1 MIQRVGTISID
12 EFNRMIAAGYFDRV
26 KQRVD
31 LIRGELVYMSPAS
44 PMHDEVLTRMESW
57 SEKWAPTVGYRKRS
71 EKGVELSPLVSV
83 PEPDVVWV
91 KDKDYM
97 TIKPQAADVGLVI
110 EVAKS
115 SLDDD
120 RRELAPLFAEAGI
133 PEYWIVNCLEHCIE
147 VHRQPAGE
155 EYAEQF
161 SVDVGERISPLIAPQ
176 AVLDVAAL
184 FARRG

>member
-1 MIQRVGTISID
+1 MIQRAGTISID
-12 EFNRMIAAGYFDRV
+12 EFNRMIAAGYFNRV
-26 KQRVD
+26 TQRVD

-44 PMHDEVLTRMESW
+44 PMHDEVLTRIESW

-71 EKGVELSPLVSV
+71 EKGVELPPLVSV

-97 TIKPQAADVGLVI
+97 TVKPQAADVGLLI

-120 RRELAPLFAEAGI
+120 RQELAPLYAEAGI
-133 PEYWIVNCLEHCIE
+133 PEYWIVNCIEQCLE
-147 VHRQPAGE
+147 VHRKPIGD

-161 SVDVGERISPLIAPQ
+161 TVDIGEKVNPLVAPH
-176 AVLDVAAL
+176 AILDVAAL